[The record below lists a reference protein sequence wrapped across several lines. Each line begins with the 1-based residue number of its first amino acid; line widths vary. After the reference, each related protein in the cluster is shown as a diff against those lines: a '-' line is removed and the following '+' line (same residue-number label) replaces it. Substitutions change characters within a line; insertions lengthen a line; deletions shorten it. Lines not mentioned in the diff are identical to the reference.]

1 MASHSGDPCP
11 VEADFDGKEFAR
23 SLTGEPGVYRM
34 LGDGDQ
40 VLYVGKARNLR
51 SRVESYF
58 ARGAHDA
65 RITSMV
71 MQVRRIEVMVTRT
84 EAEALLLEAQL
95 IKALRPR
102 YNIELRDDKSYP
114 WIRVSTAEDFPRAS
128 FHRGARSGNDR
139 YFGPYPSAWAVRESL
154 NLVHKTFRLR
164 SCEDSVF
171 ANRTRPCL
179 QYQIQR
185 CSAPC
190 VDLIDRHSYAAD
202 VHQAML
208 VLEGRSSALID
219 QLSQDM
225 ERAAAELDF
234 ERAAQCRDRIS
245 ALRRVLA
252 TQFVQGERGDLDVLA
267 CCSRNGKACVEV
279 LFFRGGMSLGNRSY
293 FPRFLGDASEAE
305 VLRAFVVQHYAQQTA
320 PAELLLSHAI
330 DDQELVEEVLAGQ
343 SGRRV
348 RLIDNP
354 RGERARWVDMAM
366 RTAEATLETE
376 LATNATFSARREDLR
391 VLLGLEQAPARIECF
406 DISHT
411 QGEGTVASCVV
422 FDEQGPA
429 RGDYRRFNIEGITP
443 GDDYA
448 AMKQA
453 LERRFARLARGE
465 GKPPDLLLI
474 DGGAGQ
480 LRQAVEVLGELKMG
494 DILAVGVA
502 KGPERRAGEETL
514 IVAPS
519 LRELIPGPS
528 SKALHLIQQVR
539 DEAHRFAITGHRGRR
554 AKARQKSV
562 LEDIP
567 GIGSKRK
574 RALLKAFGGLHGIQR
589 AGVEDLSTVEGIDRA
604 LAQRIHDLFH
614 ER

>member
-1 MASHSGDPCP
+1 MTDMDADPIAS
-11 VEADFDGKEFAR
+11 EFDGRAFAR
-23 SLTGEPGVYRM
+23 TLTGEPGVYRM
-34 LGDGDQ
+34 LGEDDQ

-95 IKALRPR
+95 IKALKPR

-114 WIRVSTAEDFPRAS
+114 WIRLSVGEAFPRAS
-128 FHRGARSGNDR
+128 FHRGAKTGADR
-139 YFGPYPSAWAVRESL
+139 YFGPYPSAWAVRETL
-154 NLVHKTFRLR
+154 NLVHKTFKLR
-164 SCEDSVF
+164 SCEDTVF

-190 VDLIDRHSYAAD
+190 VNLVDRHEYSAD
-202 VHQAML
+202 VRQASL
-208 VLEGRSSALID
+208 VLEGRSSTLID

-225 ERAAAELDF
+225 ERAANELDF
-234 ERAAQCRDRIS
+234 ERAAQLRDRIS

-252 TQFVQGERGDLDVLA
+252 AQFVQGERGDLDILA

-293 FPRFLGDASEAE
+293 FPRFLGDATEAE
-305 VLRAFVVQHYAQQTA
+305 VLRAFVVQHYAEQIA

-330 DDQELVEEVLAGQ
+330 EDQDVVEEVLSAS

-348 RLIDNP
+348 RLIENP
-354 RGERARWVDMAM
+354 RGDRARWVDMAM
-366 RTAEATLETE
+366 RTAEATLATE
-376 LATNATFSARREDLR
+376 LAANATFSARREDLR
-391 VLLGLEQAPARIECF
+391 MVLGLPTAPLRIECF

-422 FDEQGPA
+422 FDSQGPL
-429 RGDYRRFNIEGITP
+429 RSDYRRFNIEGITP

-453 LERRFARLARGE
+453 LERRFGRLARGE
-465 GKPPDLLLI
+465 GTAPDLLLI

-480 LRQAVEVLGELKMG
+480 LRQALDVLADLAIT
-494 DILAVGVA
+494 DVIAVGVA
-502 KGPERRAGEETL
+502 KGPERRPGHETL
-514 IVAPS
+514 IIAPEMQ
-519 LRELIPGPS
+519 ELHPGPA

-574 RALLKAFGGLHGIQR
+574 SALLKAFGGLHGIRR
-589 AGVEDLSTVEGIDRA
+589 AAVEDLSTVEGIDRA